1 MKIISYSIF
10 GEEEFYRKGLRAN
23 IDIANSLFPD
33 WIVRVYCCSKLPK
46 DFINSIDKPNVEI
59 IVKEQKYNF
68 NGLLWRM
75 LPMQENHDVVIVRD
89 VDTRVFQRDKNLVDD
104 WLDSRFKYHICR
116 DNQGSTQPI
125 LAGLWGGKNSALP
138 IRKTWDKWVKKE
150 NAPDAFLWD
159 QSYLIKFVYPRMVSD
174 LVVYTEHN
182 IYEGEKNVF
191 IIVHFH
197 DISTLV
203 LSSAVLK
210 IHRYFTFFLHLNCD
224 CAILMAAG
232 VPRTHR

>member
-89 VDTRVFQRDKNLVDD
+89 VDTRLFQRDKNLVDD
-104 WLDSRFKYHICR
+104 WLDSPFKYHICR

-138 IRKTWDKWVKKE
+138 IRKTWDRWVKKE
-150 NAPDAFLWD
+150 NAADAFLWD
-159 QSYLIKFVYPRMVSD
+159 QSYLKKFVYPRMVSD

-182 IYEGEKNVF
+182 IYEGEKN
-191 IIVHFH
+191 I
-197 DISTLV
+197 
-203 LSSAVLK
+203 
-210 IHRYFTFFLHLNCD
+210 R
-224 CAILMAAG
+224 
-232 VPRTHR
+232 RR